1 MYNIYRKDRFTD
13 SHGGGVSQAIKKD
26 ITITHHT
33 DLDTKCEIIWTQ
45 CQLAGKNSKSILLGS
60 YYRPNSSDMESLDQ
74 LDASLLKM
82 NDNINKDNVI
92 IVGDFNAPDIDWQNP
107 NVSSICKQHD
117 LTQFVEEPTRR

>member
-1 MYNIYRKDRFTD
+1 MRNYLNPVSIGWQELEIY
-13 SHGGGVSQAIKKD
+13 SS
-26 ITITHHT
+26 
-33 DLDTKCEIIWTQ
+33 
-45 CQLAGKNSKSILLGS
+45 
-60 YYRPNSSDMESLDQ
+60 RPNSSDMESLDQ